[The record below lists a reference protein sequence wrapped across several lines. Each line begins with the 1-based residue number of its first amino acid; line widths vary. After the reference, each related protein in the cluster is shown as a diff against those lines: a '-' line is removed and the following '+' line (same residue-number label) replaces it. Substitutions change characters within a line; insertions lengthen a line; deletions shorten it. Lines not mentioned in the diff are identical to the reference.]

1 MKDAKL
7 NKNREPLSDEEVKK
21 AKDFDDV
28 LSRLESPK
36 GNFFQKNWPYMASVL
51 VLGIIG
57 VFMFGDPDK
66 KGTVNSEKKTFEL
79 ITPINGLNIPNTEH
93 KVLAG
98 EEGQIVTETGTII
111 KYPKNAFLDTAGNH
125 ITGEIEILFREFH
138 DVIEIFASGIPME
151 YDSASN
157 KYHFESAGMFDIKGM
172 HNGMPLTI
180 NPDAPLVV
188 ELSSKQHGDYFNLYK
203 LDEKGKWNYIEKD
216 TAKGAYTQQLD
227 SIGLARLS
235 QRIKT
240 LEKNAKQTLKAQKKA
255 DKSFNKLLKENKIYQ
270 PLKAN
275 NELYSIQLESNK
287 IEFPE
292 LIPFKNV
299 LFEITEE
306 NIDFTPELANKD
318 WDDIKLKRKR
328 NSDYM
333 LIMFDNLK
341 KHTFIVRPV
350 LSASDV
356 VGANKIFEK
365 LLSSYDDKLG
375 GKLLSE
381 KAVRDSLKKV
391 YKSISDSVNILNNFA
406 SRQAYEMSEIEK
418 STAQIKRIFT
428 LDSFGIFNSDCPQKL
443 PKGALFEPIFVN
455 GKDNSDTLSFN
466 HIYMAELNKNA
477 LFSLYGYWG
486 KSKRQKNNEE
496 AGNADYITQ
505 EISFNPY
512 HKTVIWGI
520 TLDNRLAVVKPNKMS
535 VLKKGGDLDVEM
547 FVSNIKINDLDKL
560 RKLLGFS

>member
-7 NKNREPLSDEEVKK
+7 NKNRKPLSDEEVQK
-21 AKDFDDV
+21 AENFDDI
-28 LSRLESPK
+28 LSRLDKPK
-36 GNFFQKNWPYMASVL
+36 ENLFQKNWPYLASVL
-51 VLGIIG
+51 VLGVIG
-57 VFMFGDPDK
+57 VFMFGDSENK
-66 KGTVNSEKKTFEL
+66 ETVTSEKNTFEL
-79 ITPINGLNIPNTEH
+79 ITPINGMNIPTTEH
-93 KVLAG
+93 KVIAG
-98 EEGQIVTETGTII
+98 EEGQIVTESGTII
-111 KYPKNAFLDTAGNH
+111 KYPKNAFLDAAGNPV
-125 ITGEIEILFREFH
+125 TGEIEILFREFH

-172 HNGMPLTI
+172 QNGIPLTI
-180 NPDAPLVV
+180 NPDSPLVV

-216 TAKGAYTQQLD
+216 TAKGVYTQQFD
-227 SIGLARLS
+227 SIGLAQLP

-240 LEKNAKQTLKAQKKA
+240 LEKNAKQTLRAQKKA
-255 DKSFNKLLKENKIYQ
+255 DKSFNKLLKENNIYQ

-275 NELYSIQLESNK
+275 NELYSIQLKSNK
-287 IEFPE
+287 NEFPE
-292 LIPFKNV
+292 LVPFKNI

-306 NIDFTPELANKD
+306 NVGFTPELANKD
-318 WDDIKLKRKR
+318 WDDIQLKRK
-328 NSDYM
+328 NKSEYL
-333 LIMFDNLK
+333 LIMFDDLK

-350 LSASDV
+350 LSATNLE
-356 VGANKIFEK
+356 GANKVFDN

-381 KAVRDSLKKV
+381 RTIRDSLKKV

-418 STAQIKRIFT
+418 STARIKRIFT
-428 LDSFGIFNSDCPQKL
+428 IDSFGIFNSDCPQKL
-443 PKGALFEPIFVN
+443 PKGALFEPVFVN
-455 GKDNSDTLSFN
+455 GKDRSDTLSFD

-486 KSKRQKNNEE
+486 KSKKQKDSEE
-496 AGNADYITQ
+496 IGTDYITQ

-512 HKTVIWGI
+512 NKTVIWGI
-520 TLDNRLAVVKPNKMS
+520 TLDNRLAVIKPNKMGL
-535 VLKKGGDLDVEM
+535 LKKGGNIDVEM
-547 FVSNIKINDLDKL
+547 FVSNNKTNDLDKL